1 MARVTIEDCL
11 KQMNDRFKIVLTA
24 SRRAKEIK
32 MGASTMVDAEN
43 DKATVIALR
52 EIAAGCDVAQSPSA
66 MLDGSVDLED
76 LNSSEE

>member
-11 KQMNDRFKIVLTA
+11 KQVNDRFKIVLAA

-32 MGASTMVDAEN
+32 LGASTQLDPEN

-52 EIAAGCDVAQSPSA
+52 EVAAGFDISQKANPL
-66 MLDGSVDLED
+66 MDDRDEIED
-76 LNSSEE
+76 LSSTER

>member
-11 KQMNDRFKIVLTA
+11 KQMNDRFKIVLAA

-32 MGASTMVDAEN
+32 LGASSELEPEN

-52 EIAAGCDVAQSPSA
+52 EIAAGIDISQKASPIMDDHDEA
-66 MLDGSVDLED
+66 D
-76 LNSSEE
+76 LNSAEG